1 MRNRSALFDVYSQL
15 GQLQLTRNCPK
26 VYTVNFPGLANQYRA
41 DFPILSQN
49 INGHPLVYL
58 DNAASTQRP
67 TAVIEELS
75 RYYREDHAN
84 VHRGLHTLSNRAT
97 ALYEKARAAV
107 AHYLNAK
114 KAESI
119 VFTRGTTEGTN
130 LVAESCESRNL
141 RRGDLVVL

>member
-1 MRNRSALFDVYSQL
+1 MVSIRA
-15 GQLQLTRNCPK
+15 QLQLTRNCPK
-26 VYTVNFPGLANQYRA
+26 IKTVNFPGLADQYRA
-41 DFPILSQN
+41 DFPILSQEV
-49 INGHPLVYL
+49 NGHPLVYL

-67 TAVIEELS
+67 TAVIEELA

-119 VFTRGTTEGTN
+119 VFLRVVPLKGSTWSLKVGGVGTCAA
-130 LVAESCESRNL
+130 VI
-141 RRGDLVVL
+141 